1 MGHTALARH
10 PDAAV
15 DGAAHAQA
23 AYDALR
29 DSNFSPDK
37 MPRIGDPTDADPE
50 VTHAYCD
57 AFDAEWSIEVM
68 AELAGA
74 DDLRAELV
82 AALVKF
88 RGELVDWFNAHAD
101 ERGARWSDL
110 DPNDDRVRMLVRSF
124 MLGMSAHAE
133 GGRDAR

>member
-1 MGHTALARH
+1 MGHTLLARH
-10 PDAAV
+10 PEAANDGTVDAN
-15 DGAAHAQA
+15 A
-23 AYDALR
+23 AYDDFR
-29 DSNFSPDK
+29 DSNFSPAK
-37 MPRIGDPTDADPE
+37 APRIGEPTEADSE
-50 VTHAYCD
+50 AAHAYYD
-57 AFDAEWSIEVM
+57 AFDAEWAIEVC

-101 ERGARWSDL
+101 ERGARWEDL

-124 MLGMSAHAE
+124 MLGMSAYAE
-133 GGRDAR
+133 GGRS